1 VLDSDDAPIVG
12 ESITTTF
19 WDRST
24 QRSETSLTDQ
34 AGQIHRTVH
43 ADEEIDLTVKVG
55 DVYLD
60 GEFRTTAQ
68 TEGQELLLQLPAFN
82 SQLLAN
88 VLFADG
94 SLGHYSSR
102 SYLQTPITLQVT
114 SGAAVELAVTVSGT
128 RVIGF
133 LEIAE
138 VPSGNYRTTF
148 TKDQT
153 SFTMEG
159 VLVADVEATY
169 TFPATHDFIFQIVN
183 EQGQAIPNAWIQAG
197 ETFQPGFNLVWA
209 GQTDES
215 GMSYFS
221 RALTPEASVMVVSA
235 PGYAP
240 VELATPQSQGV
251 THITLN
257 QQGRSTLQIDTAPL
271 GLALAPGNAW
281 ILDQWGAANA
291 PFQGLVYED
300 YEGHRLTLYSA
311 PLESFH
317 LSEINTNGTPTGK
330 RILVPAN
337 GPPVRNDS

>member
-1 VLDSDDAPIVG
+1 
-12 ESITTTF
+12 
-19 WDRST
+19 
-24 QRSETSLTDQ
+24 
-34 AGQIHRTVH
+34 
-43 ADEEIDLTVKVG
+43 
-55 DVYLD
+55 
-60 GEFRTTAQ
+60 
-68 TEGQELLLQLPAFN
+68 
-82 SQLLAN
+82 
-88 VLFADG
+88 
-94 SLGHYSSR
+94 
-102 SYLQTPITLQVT
+102 
-114 SGAAVELAVTVSGT
+114 
-128 RVIGF
+128 
-133 LEIAE
+133 
-138 VPSGNYRTTF
+138 
-148 TKDQT
+148 
-153 SFTMEG
+153 
-159 VLVADVEATY
+159 
-169 TFPATHDFIFQIVN
+169 
-183 EQGQAIPNAWIQAG
+183 
-197 ETFQPGFNLVWA
+197 
-209 GQTDES
+209 
-215 GMSYFS
+215 
-221 RALTPEASVMVVSA
+221 MVVSA